1 MPETIIGQ
9 LLDFFSSMGY
19 PGIVFLMAIES
30 SFIPFPSEVVIPP
43 AAYLAQKGEMDLFLV
58 VISGIAGSLAG
69 AVVNYVLAR
78 TLGRAAIYSLAEKRF
93 ARFLLITPEK
103 VMKSEEYFI
112 KYGNISTFIGRLIVG
127 IRQLISI
134 PAGLA
139 RMKMGNF
146 LFYTTLGS
154 SIWVIILAL
163 LGYYFGEKQEVLE
176 RYYKEIAIV
185 TSALFATAAV
195 IYFYVKFRR
204 KAASE
209 KQ

>member
-43 AAYLAQKGEMDLFLV
+43 AAYLAQKGEMDLFMV
-58 VISGIAGSLAG
+58 VISGIAGSLVG

-154 SIWVIILAL
+154 SIWVVILAL

-176 RYYKEIAIV
+176 RYYKEIAIF
-185 TSALFATAAV
+185 TSALFATAAA

-204 KAASE
+204 KTASE
-209 KQ
+209 KK